1 MNDHLKA
8 VADPPDRPGGPSE
21 SPPSE
26 PAPRAVRRMRPNK
39 PLPTDRMKKATQVQ
53 ALKAIAVASA
63 SREQGVSASDIA
75 ARIGVADVTA
85 GLNNAFFAEAGWVE
99 RTGKGLY
106 KPTDAA
112 LKFAQRFGFNET
124 EAASL
129 LAPSIGQTW
138 YFREIE
144 PELRIGRPLPMAQA
158 VSILANA
165 AGAGAEYRSQLENVV
180 EWLDYV
186 GLVVITDGH
195 LQLGQRDIQDLQPP
209 ADDEQEREQQPAGSV
224 GSDPARSAVTGAAK
238 EKRLQAQA
246 VVSLDFDLSLAA
258 DDLAKLEPEQ
268 ITALFKAVGEIAAIK
283 AKLA

>member
-8 VADPPDRPGGPSE
+8 VADPPEQPGGPSE

-26 PAPRAVRRMRPNK
+26 AAPRAVRRMRPNR
-39 PLPTDRMKKATQVQ
+39 PLPTDRMKMATQVQ

-75 ARIGVADVTA
+75 ARIGVAHVTA
-85 GLNNAFFAEAGWVE
+85 GLNNAFFAEAGWIE
-99 RTGKGLY
+99 RSGKGLY

-129 LAPSIGQTW
+129 LALSIGQTW

-144 PELRIGRPLPMAQA
+144 PELRIGRPVPMTQA

-180 EWLDYV
+180 EWLEYV

-195 LQLGQRDIQDLQPP
+195 VQLGQRDIQDLQPP
-209 ADDEQEREQQPAGSV
+209 TDDEQEKPAGS
-224 GSDPARSAVTGAAK
+224 GDSDPARNAGTGATK

-283 AKLA
+283 AKLT